1 MHEEK
6 QTKKGNK
13 TMQTFGFRRMTSNN
27 GEGSTQFERTNY
39 ALKESVAKDWKLYV
53 MAGSCE
59 IKPYPA
65 FINNAP
71 CASRNPSAIEQ
82 VEGFSVNNL
91 TPEDKGQ
98 YISEIVPSAYVCVN
112 LANYVGVTGSH
123 YTFIDHCTNIGQ
135 YIDTSDPSKA
145 RTPYSAMLFS
155 LYKNFPKQGEQPQ
168 PGTPRE
174 LLKARAE
181 GTMAYSRETI
191 LMRGMLLKHKGQ
203 PMSIKSAINGTLP
216 KAVFAISQKSGV
228 DAFLRAFMTP
238 ERMREPLSYMNNQM
252 VGSLDFD
259 GTVLSFAKKDPADK
273 SSDYLLTPIYNPTI
287 NQKIG
292 QVWEAMDAATYN
304 TKLYQA
310 FGAAQNLEDALDF
323 MTVEQMVELLRKAFP
338 ASWVWYGLR
347 DTAYAPLVQDLMMA
361 AQQDVELTNWFNPQ
375 PEAPANPVIP
385 PNAYVQHIPVTPAPM
400 PTPVP
405 VVNNSM
411 RAAMPS
417 LAQTPTEDSV
427 PMTFPAPTPA
437 VSADQQKADDAMA
450 RIKARINGGN

>member
-1 MHEEK
+1 
-6 QTKKGNK
+6 
-13 TMQTFGFRRMTSNN
+13 MQTFGYRRPTNNN
-27 GEGSTQFERTNY
+27 GEGSTTFERTNF

-53 MAGSCE
+53 MAGSCD

-82 VEGFSVNNL
+82 IEGFDIKNL

-98 YISEIVPSAYVCVN
+98 YISEIVPAAYVCVS
-112 LANYVGVTGSH
+112 LANYVGVTGNH
-123 YTFIDHCTNIGQ
+123 YTFIDHCTNLEQ
-135 YIDTSDPSKA
+135 YVDTNDPSKV
-145 RTPYSAMLFS
+145 RTPYSAMLLS
-155 LYKNFPKQGEQPQ
+155 LYKNFPKQGEQPK
-168 PGTPRE
+168 PGTPKE

-203 PMSIKSAINGTLP
+203 PMNIKSAIDGTLP

-252 VGSLDFD
+252 VGSLEFD
-259 GTVLSFAKKDPADK
+259 GTVLSFAKKDPSDK
-273 SSDYLLTPIYNPTI
+273 SSDYLLTPTYNQMT

-292 QVWEAMDAATYN
+292 QIWEAADEATYYTN
-304 TKLYQA
+304 LYQA
-310 FGAAQNLEDALDF
+310 FGSAQNLEDALDF
-323 MTVEQMVELLRKAFP
+323 MTVEQMVDLLKRAFP

-347 DTAYAPLVQDLMMA
+347 DTPYAPLVQDLMMT
-361 AQQDVELTNWFNPQ
+361 AQQDIELTNWFNPQ
-375 PEAPANPVIP
+375 PAPAVPRVPPTVGVAPASVIP
-385 PNAYVQHIPVTPAPM
+385 QNAYVQHTPVSQLAAPAP
-400 PTPVP
+400 VI
-405 VVNNSM
+405 NNSM
-411 RAAMPS
+411 RSAMPS
-417 LAQTPTEDSV
+417 LSQDSAGDTV
-427 PMTFPAPTPA
+427 PMTFPQSNP
-437 VSADQQKADDAMA
+437 VSGDQQKADDAMA